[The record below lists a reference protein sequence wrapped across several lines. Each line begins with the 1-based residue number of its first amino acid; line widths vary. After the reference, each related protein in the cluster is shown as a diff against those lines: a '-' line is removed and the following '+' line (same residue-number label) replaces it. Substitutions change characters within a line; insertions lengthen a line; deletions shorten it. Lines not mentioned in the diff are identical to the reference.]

1 MIIVDKGEV
10 TITGREEIVVAEF
23 AVLARN
29 LREILTKQYGEKKA
43 LKKLD
48 SAYEDSKLSEDE
60 LEAKVMEALA
70 DMIKD
75 KGFLEKIVDTIK
87 KMEEE

>member
-1 MIIVDKGEV
+1 MIIVNKGEV
-10 TITGREEIVVAEF
+10 TITGKEEIVVTEF

-29 LREILTKQYGEKKA
+29 LREILTEQYGEKKA

-60 LEAKVMEALA
+60 LEAKVIEALA

-75 KGFLEKIVDTIK
+75 KGFLEKIVEMIT

>member
-10 TITGREEIVVAEF
+10 TITGKEEIVVAEF
-23 AVLARN
+23 SVLAKN
-29 LREILTKQYGEKKA
+29 LREILTEQHGEKMA

-75 KGFLEKIVDTIK
+75 KGFLEKIVEMIN